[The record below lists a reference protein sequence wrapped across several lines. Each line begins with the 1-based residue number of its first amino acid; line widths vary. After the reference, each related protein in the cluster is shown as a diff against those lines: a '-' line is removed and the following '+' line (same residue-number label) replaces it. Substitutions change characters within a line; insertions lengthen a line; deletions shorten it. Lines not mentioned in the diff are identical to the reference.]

1 MESIT
6 GVNSP
11 AQKVTK
17 LNSNEVSRSPSPSI
31 STSSSKLKTE
41 NYKID
46 NSAPLKNANI
56 REISTDLTKTIT
68 SSTTSSINNT
78 TPSTSKES
86 TFDYFHNDDEIDQ
99 LMRDYHFISNSNT
112 ESSAASINGC
122 DIVPEQDI
130 TKNTDS
136 YTQLIQ
142 RKLQISDII
151 CDFIYCGKSISSEE
165 FLELQSERMK
175 IYNKLKEIEALVPK
189 KIRSTADNTLNSH
202 IVNDYKQYS
211 NAEKIEVDS
220 NNDISETNPLNLE
233 LPSSNAQTLTK
244 ELNGLSSS
252 EKELNYPWAVDVDRV
267 LHDIFG
273 LNEFRTNQLSAINTT
288 LQGIDL
294 FVLMP
299 TGGGKS
305 LIYQLPALIESGK
318 TRGVTVVISPLISL
332 VQDQIDKLDN
342 LGILALSLN
351 SHSNPVDKAFFKEDL
366 KSDDPTIKL
375 AYITPEMLIKST
387 ELQEMLVNLRDKGKL
402 ARFVIDE
409 AHCVSQWGH
418 DFRPDYK
425 RLEFIKQEFPE
436 IPLIALTATANIKV
450 EADIIKNLRIKNCAK
465 LTQSFNRKNLYY
477 EIREKNNDTVITE
490 IYRFI
495 KANHANDS
503 GIIYCKSRK
512 DSEKV
517 ASALRSTYNLKV
529 FHYHANMS
537 KLDRSKVQNDW
548 QSGEIQIIV
557 ATVAF
562 GMGIDKLNVR
572 FIIHHSLPQ
581 SIESYY
587 QETGRAGRDGKPS
600 NCLMYYSV
608 GDIVMENLSNLVSF
622 CENLIDCRRKQI
634 LAYFGEYIDFEE
646 CNKMCDNCKKND
658 PANLVARDVTDLARK
673 LVQIVT
679 TLNRKVNLS
688 TLLSLF
694 KGETYERLRKYK
706 LNKKLLGSGRNLP
719 KATSERLVN
728 ELIAKEVLKETALEN
743 WTGCTYSYIEIGPQ
757 GQFLI
762 NGELNITIAFDQSS
776 SSTIVNFLKNDNDK
790 DNKEDSQFNPE
801 DEPNKD
807 SNNRP
812 LVSPDSSKLSNN
824 SNTKSQ
830 TKQNSKYS
838 RENTTPDLN
847 KYMNTDYKTLK
858 VKMN

>member
-1 MESIT
+1 
-6 GVNSP
+6 
-11 AQKVTK
+11 
-17 LNSNEVSRSPSPSI
+17 
-31 STSSSKLKTE
+31 
-41 NYKID
+41 
-46 NSAPLKNANI
+46 
-56 REISTDLTKTIT
+56 
-68 SSTTSSINNT
+68 
-78 TPSTSKES
+78 
-86 TFDYFHNDDEIDQ
+86 
-99 LMRDYHFISNSNT
+99 
-112 ESSAASINGC
+112 
-122 DIVPEQDI
+122 
-130 TKNTDS
+130 
-136 YTQLIQ
+136 
-142 RKLQISDII
+142 
-151 CDFIYCGKSISSEE
+151 
-165 FLELQSERMK
+165 
-175 IYNKLKEIEALVPK
+175 
-189 KIRSTADNTLNSH
+189 
-202 IVNDYKQYS
+202 
-211 NAEKIEVDS
+211 VDS
-220 NNDISETNPLNLE
+220 NNNISEINLHNSE
-233 LPSSNAQTLTK
+233 LPSSKAQTLNK
-244 ELNGLSSS
+244 ELKGLSNN
-252 EKELNYPWAVDVDRV
+252 EKEIYYPWAADVDRV
-267 LHDIFG
+267 LHDVFG

-351 SHSNPVDKAFFKEDL
+351 SHSTPTDKAFFKEDL

-387 ELQEMLVNLRDKGKL
+387 DLQEMLANLRDKGRL

-425 RLEFIKQEFPE
+425 KLEFIKQEFPK

-465 LTQSFNRKNLYY
+465 LTQSFNRKNLHY
-477 EIREKNNDTVITE
+477 EVREKNNDTVISE
-490 IYRFI
+490 IYQFI
-495 KANHANDS
+495 KANHANDC

-517 ASALRSTYNLKV
+517 ASSLRVTYNLKV
-529 FHYHANMS
+529 FHYHANMN
-537 KLDRSKVQNDW
+537 KLDRAKVQADW

-581 SIESYY
+581 SIENYY
-587 QETGRAGRDGKPS
+587 QETGRAGRDGKTS

-608 GDIVMENLSNLVSF
+608 GDIVMVKALINLSKGTYDSKNNQKENLSNLVAF
-622 CENLIDCRRKQI
+622 CENLIDCRRKQM
-634 LAYFGEYIDFEE
+634 LAYFGEHINFEE
-646 CNKMCDNCKKND
+646 CNKMCDNCMKND
-658 PANLVARDVTDLARK
+658 PANLVARDVTNLARK

-679 TLNRKVNLS
+679 TLNRKVNSS

-694 KGETYERLRKYK
+694 KGETHERLRKYK
-706 LNKKLLGSGRNLP
+706 LNKKLFGSGKNLP
-719 KATSERLVN
+719 KTTSERLVN

-757 GQFLI
+757 GQLLI

-776 SSTIVNFLKNDNDK
+776 SSTIVNFLKNSNDE
-790 DNKEDSQFNPE
+790 DTKEDSQFNSE
-801 DEPNKD
+801 EEP
-807 SNNRP
+807 STT
-812 LVSPDSSKLSNN
+812 
-824 SNTKSQ
+824 SNTQPLILSG
-830 TKQNSKYS
+830 SLIF
-838 RENTTPDLN
+838 LN
-847 KYMNTDYKTLK
+847 LLIFSLLIILNF
-858 VKMN
+858 